1 MGISR
6 RHLLKGIGAS
16 ALSAATL
23 SSLGTALT
31 GFQAANAAEVS
42 GYKALVCVFLLG
54 GCDTHDV
61 LLPYDQASYDKFSNI
76 RRSMLSQ
83 YASQGASRARGD
95 LLALSPT
102 NSADFGGRQ
111 FALPPEMSG
120 IHGLFQAG
128 NAAVVANTG
137 PLIVPVT
144 RSQYNAGTVRLP
156 KQLFSHND
164 QQSTWASGGP
174 EGASYGW
181 GGLFADAVNASGAN
195 TNKEFTTISTLSN
208 ELFLTGQTVS
218 PYQVSPQGAQEIQA
232 LEEFTDSQLN
242 DILRRH
248 FRAMDFQRSNLIESD
263 IARIANN
270 SVVLNETFNEAY
282 SNLIPVSTQFPAS
295 GLGVQLRTIANAI
308 AIRNTLTMRR
318 QVFFAAIGGFDTH
331 SGQAGGLPALLQ
343 QIDGAVTAFYS
354 AMQEL
359 GIANDVTLFT
369 ASDFGRTLAV
379 NGDGTDHGWGSHHIV
394 VGSGVE
400 GKKIHG
406 KVPPAELG
414 HDQDAGNGRLIPT
427 TSVEQYAEPMG
438 RWFGLTNA
446 ELAAALPNLSNFA
459 SNEAIQLMKT
469 T

>member
-1 MGISR
+1 MSISR
-6 RHLLKGIGAS
+6 RHLLKGIGAT

-23 SSLGTALT
+23 NSLGTALN
-31 GFQAANAAEVS
+31 GFQTASAAEVT

-61 LLPYDQASYDKFSNI
+61 LLPYDQTSYDKFANI
-76 RRSMLSQ
+76 RSSMLSQ
-83 YASQGASRARGD
+83 YASQGASRARAD
-95 LLALSPT
+95 LLQLSPT
-102 NSADFGGRQ
+102 NAADFGGRQ

-120 IHGLFQAG
+120 LHGLFQAG
-128 NAAVVANTG
+128 NAAIVPNTG
-137 PLIVPVT
+137 PLIVPVNRT
-144 RSQYNAGTVRLP
+144 QFQSGSVKLP

-218 PYQVSPQGAQEIQA
+218 PYQVSADGAQEIQA
-232 LEEFTDSQLN
+232 LQEFTDSQLN

-248 FRAMDFQRSNLIESD
+248 FRAMDFQRSNLIETD
-263 IARIANN
+263 IARISDN
-270 SVVLNETFNEAY
+270 SVVLNETFNQAY
-282 SNLIPVSTQFPAS
+282 SNLIPVATQFPAS
-295 GLGVQLRTIANAI
+295 GLGTQLKTIANSI

-331 SGQAGGLPALLQ
+331 SGQAGGLPGLLQ
-343 QIDGAVTAFYS
+343 QIDEGITAFYS

-359 GIANDVTLFT
+359 GLANDVTLFT

-394 VGSGVE
+394 VGSAIE
-400 GKKIHG
+400 GQKIHG
-406 KVPPAELG
+406 QVPPAEFD
-414 HDQDAGNGRLIPT
+414 HAQDAGHGRLIPT
-427 TSVEQYAEPMG
+427 TSVEQYAEPLG

-446 ELAAALPNLSNFA
+446 ELAVALPNLANFA
-459 SNEAIQLMKT
+459 
-469 T
+469 

>member
-1 MGISR
+1 MSISR
-6 RHLLKGIGAS
+6 RHLLKGIGATT
-16 ALSAATL
+16 LSAATL
-23 SSLGTALT
+23 SSLGTALN
-31 GFQAANAAEVS
+31 GFQAASAAEVT

-61 LLPYDQASYDKFSNI
+61 LLPYDQTSYDKFSNI
-76 RRSMLSQ
+76 RTSMLSQ
-83 YASQGASRARGD
+83 YASQGASRARAD
-95 LLALSPT
+95 LLQLSPT

-120 IHGLFQAG
+120 IHGLFEAG
-128 NAAVVANTG
+128 NAAIVANTG
-137 PLIVPVT
+137 PLVVPVNRT
-144 RSQYNAGTVRLP
+144 QFNSKSVQLP

-208 ELFLTGQTVS
+208 ELFLTGQTVA
-218 PYQVSPQGAQEIQA
+218 PYQVSSDGAQEIQA
-232 LEEFTDSQLN
+232 LQEFTDSQLN

-263 IARIANN
+263 IARIADD
-270 SVVLNETFNEAY
+270 SVVLNETFNQAY
-282 SNLIPVSTQFPAS
+282 ANLIPVTTQFPAS
-295 GLGVQLRTIANAI
+295 GLGTQLKTIANTI

-318 QVFFAAIGGFDTH
+318 QVFFAAMGGFDTH
-331 SGQAGGLPALLQ
+331 SGQAGGLPGLLQ
-343 QIDGAVTAFYS
+343 QIDEAVTAFYT
-354 AMQEL
+354 AMGEL
-359 GIANDVTLFT
+359 GLTNDVTLFT

-394 VGSGVE
+394 VGSAYE
-400 GKKIHG
+400 GQKIHG
-406 KVPPAELG
+406 QVPPPEFG
-414 HDQDAGNGRLIPT
+414 HAQDAGNGRLIPT
-427 TSVEQYAEPMG
+427 TSVEQYAEPLG

-446 ELAAALPNLSNFA
+446 ELAVALPNLGNFA
-459 SNEAIQLMKT
+459 
-469 T
+469 